1 MALPGGLLS
10 LLGAAVKLPAALTKF
25 FSDRRLISAGE
36 AAGRA
41 AAEQEHARAA
51 QQAEDDLRAIA
62 DKPASREELLKRLDE
77 GTA

>member
-1 MALPGGLLS
+1 MPAGLLS
-10 LLGAAVKLPAALTKF
+10 LIGAAVKLAAALMKF
-25 FSDRRLISAGE
+25 FSDRQLISAGE

-51 QQAEDDLRAIA
+51 RAAEDEMRAVA
-62 DKPASREELLKRLDE
+62 DKPAARDELLKRLDE

>member
-1 MALPGGLLS
+1 MALPAALLS
-10 LLGAAVKLPAALTKF
+10 LVGAAVKLAAALAKL

-41 AAEQEHARAA
+41 ATEQEHARAA
-51 QQAEDDLRAIA
+51 QQAEDEMRAIA
-62 DKPASREELLKRLDE
+62 DEPASRDDVLKRLDE